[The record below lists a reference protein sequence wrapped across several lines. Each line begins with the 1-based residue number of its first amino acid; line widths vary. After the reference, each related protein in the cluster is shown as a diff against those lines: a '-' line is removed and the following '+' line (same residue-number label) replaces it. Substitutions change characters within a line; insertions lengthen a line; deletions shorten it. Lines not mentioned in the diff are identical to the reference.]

1 MLKPEISIITIVY
14 NDVEK
19 IEATIKS
26 VLSQCYSNL
35 NYIIIDGDSN
45 DGTVDIIKKYE
56 EQLTYWS
63 SCKDKGISDAFNRGI
78 HEAQGYI
85 LMLNSG
91 DTFVNER
98 SLEEV
103 SVALTQPLVIF
114 EVLNSLGKRV
124 GINSLSDD
132 LQYLA
137 HLPHQGT
144 FVHKEIYKDIGLYS
158 LGFKIRMDYEFFS
171 RVVQKYRPLF
181 VNKVLV
187 NFDSTGVSS
196 SLKYRIQFEIEGIL
210 IEYLYFGKSLLSLV
224 YRPWVRFLGSYV
236 KGVCR

>member
-1 MLKPEISIITIVY
+1 MIKPQISIITIIY

-78 HEAQGYI
+78 QQAQGYI

-91 DTFVNER
+91 DTFVNEK
-98 SLEEV
+98 SLEEAI
-103 SVALTQPLVIF
+103 VALTQPLVVF

-124 GINSLSDD
+124 GISSWSDD

-144 FVHKEIYKDIGLYS
+144 FVHKKIYEDIGLYS

-171 RVVQKYRPLF
+171 RVVQKYKPIF
-181 VNKVLV
+181 VNNVLV

-196 SLKYRIQFEIEGIL
+196 SLRYRMQFEVEGIL
-210 IEYLYFGKSLLSLV
+210 IEYLYFGKSLIKLL
-224 YRPWVRFLGSYV
+224 YCPWVKFLGSFI
-236 KGVCR
+236 KGLFR